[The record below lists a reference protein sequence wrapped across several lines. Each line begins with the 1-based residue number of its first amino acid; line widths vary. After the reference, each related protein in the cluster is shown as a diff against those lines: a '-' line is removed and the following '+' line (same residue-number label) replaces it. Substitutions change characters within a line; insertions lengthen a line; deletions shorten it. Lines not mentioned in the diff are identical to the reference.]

1 MSAMGSIQRHSAALQ
16 ARIEQHTMD
25 LFETTPVQ
33 KARRKGEQALLA
45 SIPDADEA
53 SRGRFVDIATE
64 TTLNALIGL
73 ADAYTGEDLPR
84 LIMRTPRS
92 VGGRV
97 VPGNRGLHDN
107 PDTFYRIVP
116 LDGQSDFI
124 LEGQATSNP
133 ATIFELSAL
142 TAQWHTL
149 GHLTKSDLRIRPG
162 SQFRIHF
169 GAKPGPEVDHF
180 IEISPDAE
188 MLLIRETLAEWAVQR
203 PSRLTIENRVDRGG
217 PRERDDDAKIDAA
230 AARVDKWFHEAIR
243 LTAVP
248 LSQPANH
255 FPDPVISGEHGK
267 LVTMAYSIG
276 HFWVR
281 PGEAL
286 VLTLEPG
293 SAEYVG
299 VPITNLW
306 GTTNPGLAR
315 NASWNS
321 KQAALNTDGSF
332 TCVLALEDPGV
343 HNWLDPEGLHRGF
356 LFLRWAGLDP
366 ARVLGRV
373 PALTTRL
380 ISASKL
386 RGTLS
391 AETRWVDPSEREH
404 IQSERERDHAKRF
417 EEFIDE

>member
-1 MSAMGSIQRHSAALQ
+1 
-16 ARIEQHTMD
+16 MD
-25 LFETTPVQ
+25 LFEATPVQ
-33 KARRKGEQALLA
+33 EARRKGEQALFA

-53 SRGRFVDIATE
+53 SRARFAEIAPE
-64 TTLNALIGL
+64 TTLNALVGI
-73 ADAYTGEDLPR
+73 ADGYTGEDLPR
-84 LIMRTPRS
+84 LIQRTPRRLH
-92 VGGRV
+92 GKF

-107 PDTFYRIVP
+107 PDTFYRLVP
-116 LDGQSDFI
+116 LDHQSDFI
-124 LEGQATSNP
+124 LEGEASSNP

-142 TAQWHTL
+142 SAQWHTL
-149 GHLTKSDLRIRPG
+149 GHLTKSDLLIRPG
-162 SQFRIHF
+162 SSFRIHF

-180 IEISPDAE
+180 VELSPDAE
-188 MLLIRETLAEWAVQR
+188 MLLIRETLAEWAVER

-217 PRERDDDAKIDAA
+217 PRERDDEARIEAA
-230 AARVDKWFHEAIR
+230 AARVDKWFYEAIR
-243 LTAVP
+243 LTRVP

-255 FPDPVISGEHGK
+255 FPEPVISGEHGK

-276 HFWVR
+276 HFWLR

-286 VLTLEPG
+286 VLTLDPG

-321 KQAALNTDGSF
+321 KQAALNADGSF

-343 HNWLDPEGLHRGF
+343 HNWLDPEGLARGF
-356 LFLRWAGLDP
+356 LFLRWAGLDTN
-366 ARVLGRV
+366 RV
-373 PALTTRL
+373 PDRLPALATRL
-380 ISASKL
+380 VPASEL
-386 RGTLS
+386 RDTLT
-391 AETRWVDPSEREH
+391 AETRWVDATERRQ
-404 IQSERERDHAKRF
+404 IQSERERDHALRF